1 MDMSVTGSQ
10 DPRPQLDAAL
20 DQVHALIEAIGPD
33 DGQRPTPCPEFDVRT
48 LVAHLV
54 AVMRKLTVVRAGGE
68 FSSVPDPA
76 EDLGA
81 GGKAAFERAR
91 QELAA
96 VWADSAALDAEHT
109 LPYGTMTGRELLDA
123 YAHEF
128 TVHAWD
134 LRRAL
139 DADLALDPALSEAA
153 LDWYRRNVPAADRG
167 TGGPFGAAVEV
178 ADQADVHTRLAAFVG
193 RHP

>member
-1 MDMSVTGSQ
+1 MSVTGSQ

-20 DQVHALIEAIGPD
+20 DQVHTLIEVIGPD

-68 FSSVPDPA
+68 FASVPDPA

-91 QELAA
+91 QELRA
-96 VWADSAALDAEHT
+96 VWEDSAALDAEHT
-109 LPYGTMTGRELLDA
+109 LPYGTLTGRELLDA

-134 LRRAL
+134 LHRAL
-139 DADLALDPALSEAA
+139 DAGLALDPALSEAA
-153 LDWYRRNVPAADRG
+153 LDWYRRNVPVADRG

-178 ADQADVHTRLAAFVG
+178 ADEADVHTRLAALVG
-193 RHP
+193 RRP